1 MNGKPIINELN
12 NGVLSSIHA
21 MPLKNLTS
29 DNGESFAI
37 NRNLFE
43 KAYQPPVNYSLAQ
56 TTKSFFQRR
65 SPAIDHGFVI
75 DGPKS
80 VRQKKWIGGNRD
92 ASSIIMH
99 KRMNTTGSSMTKTG
113 PQSYNTTNDKNPR
126 IEALARVRG
135 GGARVPLKVVN
146 RPATF
151 YLDPLSIPK
160 YFRVVSAGLKAV
172 SSGVVNVSGSGSS
185 ANGVSPG
192 FYSCKSN
199 TDVGVPIATI
209 SNGLFGRSY
218 NLLTINRT
226 TGAMTTT
233 LFDVF
238 GSLSQANYLASILN
252 SLTNLY
258 MVILATYDEPRN
270 SQGSFLPSNLITAI
284 QQCGG
289 SSNFGSST
297 GSPPGILNYRGAYVL
312 VGIPGIG
319 TGKGTQYYIGDT
331 TEEGDPNAALDV
343 RFSVLRGEYQ

>member
-1 MNGKPIINELN
+1 
-12 NGVLSSIHA
+12 

-65 SPAIDHGFVI
+65 SPAIDHGFII

-160 YFRVVSAGLKAV
+160 YFRVVSAGRQAV
-172 SSGVVNVSGSGSS
+172 IPTGYSEPNGVVNVSGSGSS

-192 FYSCKSN
+192 FYSCNSN
-199 TDVGVPIATI
+199 TDVGVPIATF

-226 TGAMTTT
+226 TGATTTT

-238 GSLSQANYLASILN
+238 GSLYQANYLASILN
-252 SLTNLY
+252 
-258 MVILATYDEPRN
+258 
-270 SQGSFLPSNLITAI
+270 
-284 QQCGG
+284 
-289 SSNFGSST
+289 
-297 GSPPGILNYRGAYVL
+297 
-312 VGIPGIG
+312 
-319 TGKGTQYYIGDT
+319 
-331 TEEGDPNAALDV
+331 
-343 RFSVLRGEYQ
+343 